1 MIPAAFEYERAES
14 VEEAIELLARYGEDA
29 KLLAGGQSLL
39 PFMKLRFARPSA
51 LVDIGRISELSYVRD
66 DGDAVA
72 LGALLTHNQA
82 NHEALLADACPL
94 LAHAAGEVGD
104 PQVRHMGTVGGSV
117 AHADPASDIPAVL
130 VALDADLVLRGEGGE
145 RSVAARD
152 FFRSAFETELGPQE
166 VLTEIRVAKRPSA
179 GWSYVKFHPRAQDWA
194 IVGVAALVERGDGGI
209 GSASVT
215 LTNMGATPVRAT
227 SVEAALTEGEDVAS
241 AAARAAEGTSPVSDP
256 FASAEYRRYLAPVL
270 VRRALEEALS
280 RS

>member
-1 MIPAAFEYERAES
+1 
-14 VEEAIELLARYGEDA
+14 
-29 KLLAGGQSLL
+29 
-39 PFMKLRFARPSA
+39 
-51 LVDIGRISELSYVRD
+51 
-66 DGDAVA
+66 
-72 LGALLTHNQA
+72 
-82 NHEALLADACPL
+82 
-94 LAHAAGEVGD
+94 
-104 PQVRHMGTVGGSV
+104 MGTVGGSV

-166 VLTEIRVAKRPSA
+166 VLTEIRVAKRPAA

-194 IVGVAALVERGDGGI
+194 IVGVAALVERGNGGI

-227 SVEAALTEGEDVAS
+227 SVEAALTEGEDLAS